1 MRKKVKS
8 FALED
13 GPYEQ
18 LYEMFKD
25 NYVEIGPSYCINR
38 YIKEFL
44 VYLTSIKKA
53 LEGGRAYTVPMSF
66 IIETAAREP
75 TFKIF
80 DSESSI
86 KAEADD
92 LQNKFD
98 VYIKKN
104 PEKVKELDTDNI
116 RAELEYTKIAK
127 MLIKIKWE
135 EMKRGRD
142 LTDEENREEIRK
154 IGGNELVK
162 GLRTKVRPI
171 ALKLEKYDPDVRDL
185 WEKISNRLIKKQT
198 KEGE

>member
-18 LYEMFKD
+18 LYEMFKE
-25 NYVEIGPSYCINR
+25 NYVEIGLSYCINR

-53 LEGGRAYTVPMSF
+53 IEDGGIYTVPMSY

-92 LQNKFD
+92 LQSKFD

-135 EMKRGRD
+135 EMKSGRY
-142 LTDEENREEIRK
+142 LTGDENREEIKK
-154 IGGNELVK
+154 IGGNELLK

-171 ALKLEKYDPDVRDL
+171 ALKLEKYDPDLMDL
-185 WEKISNRLIKKQT
+185 WEQLSNKLLKQQP
-198 KEGE
+198 KGE